1 MKTTKIRSGLL
12 GLMAL
17 TIAGAAWGQAPAT
30 PAAPTPTFAENLAAK
45 AAQNRYPVAL
55 KDGALSG
62 RGWEML
68 LEEGRKSRFF
78 LVGEEHGIAEVP
90 LVVRELFRALQ
101 PAGYSH
107 LALEISPPMAQALDA
122 TVRGEDGVGKL
133 AKFFTDNPPGVAF
146 YTLQEEAGMLAAV
159 RAVPGVATGTTPVL
173 WGLDYEMMADHYL
186 FDGVRRRAP
195 EGVAKAAAEALY
207 EKSGAAF
214 AKVVKDHNPS
224 AFFSFSNPPEIFAE
238 LRRAWP
244 QPDPE
249 SARALD
255 TIETTLAINQLFA
268 AGRGWESNDLRA
280 RFNRGNF
287 LRALNEAKAAGEKE
301 PRVIF
306 KFGANHMTRGRNMTE
321 VFDLGNLAAEIAAA
335 EGSQAY
341 HLMVVGGAGT
351 EHAIFN
357 PMALT
362 YEPAPVELAV
372 EEAMKPLFDQALP
385 EGWTLIDLRALRP
398 LLSDARTTDPELMRM
413 VHGYD
418 GLLILSGSHASRP
431 LP

>member
-1 MKTTKIRSGLL
+1 MKTKKIRSVLL
-12 GLMAL
+12 GLTAL
-17 TIAGAAWGQAPAT
+17 TIARAAWAQAPAA
-30 PAAPTPTFAENLAAK
+30 PATPTPTFAENLAAK
-45 AAQNRYPVAL
+45 AAQNRYPVVL

-90 LVVRELFRALQ
+90 LVVRALFRALQ
-101 PAGYSH
+101 PAGYGH
-107 LALEISPPMAQALDA
+107 LALEISPPMARALDE

-133 AKFFTDNPPGVAF
+133 AKFFAANPPGVAF

-159 RAVPGVATGTTPVL
+159 RAAAQGTTPVL
-173 WGLDYEMMADHYL
+173 WGFDYEMMADYYL
-186 FDGVRRRAP
+186 LDGVRRRAP
-195 EGVAKAAAEALY
+195 EGAAKTAAEALY
-207 EKSGAAF
+207 AKSGAAF
-214 AKVVKDHNPS
+214 EKVVKSHNPS
-224 AFFSFSNPPEIFAE
+224 AFFSFSNLPEVLAD

-301 PRVIF
+301 PRVLL

-321 VFDLGNLAAEIAAA
+321 VFDLGSLAAEIAAT
-335 EGSQAY
+335 EGSRAY

-351 EHAIFN
+351 QHAIFN

-413 VHGYD
+413 VHGFD
-418 GLLILSGSHASRP
+418 GLLILSGSHPSRP